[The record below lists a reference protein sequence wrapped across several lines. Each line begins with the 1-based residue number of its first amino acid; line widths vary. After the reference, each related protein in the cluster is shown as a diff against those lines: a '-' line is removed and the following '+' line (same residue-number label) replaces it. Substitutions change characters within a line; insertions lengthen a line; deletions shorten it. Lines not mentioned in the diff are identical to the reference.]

1 MSFNMNLDIVLQS
14 KSFFRFTGPPEHWLT
29 AIKYMTWGL
38 EERLRHRWIKIRPG
52 DIFFIHSTQKSEFNN
67 ARSGIIGLGV
77 VGPGFSEKQ
86 NPLWFHE
93 TLNNVNRWPLL
104 VPLSEVYLFSEVPPP
119 STWDNPSPNN
129 AEQTKKLINS
139 LLANYIPLS
148 QVKGFPQMG
157 SFSSV
162 SSEVANK
169 ILYDQR
175 PLYLYAEYEEM
186 QLSKDSSLLDT
197 SNEQTGRQLD
207 EIKNASEA
215 LRYADTL
222 KIFDSVK
229 TRIIK
234 EPVSQYTRDNE
245 ILDRANSVHASI
257 LQQLIDLF
265 RKHGYDT
272 RSSRTVDLFAHNE
285 KSAFLFEVKSTEN
298 SNFRTQARKGISQLF
313 EYEYFD
319 VKKFTQDNNYTFIN
333 KHKLI
338 IPSQLPQDNRYVEFI
353 NSLKIGVA
361 LIEESQLKPV
371 GEDLGFSKI

>member
-1 MSFNMNLDIVLQS
+1 MNLDIALQS

-38 EERLRHRWIKIRPG
+38 EERLRHRWVKIRPG
-52 DIFFIHSTQKSEFNN
+52 DIFFIHSTRNSAFNN
-67 ARSGIIGLGV
+67 ARAGIIGLGV
-77 VGPGFSEKQ
+77 IGPGFSEKQ
-86 NPLWFHE
+86 NPLWFDE
-93 TLNNVNRWPLL
+93 TLRNENRWPLL
-104 VPLSEVYLFSEVPPP
+104 IPLSEVYLFSEIPPP

-148 QVKGFPQMG
+148 QVPGFPPMG
-157 SFSSV
+157 SFSGV
-162 SSEVANK
+162 SREVANK

-175 PLYLYAEYEEM
+175 PLYLYSEHEEI

-361 LIEESQLKPV
+361 LIEDSQLRPV
-371 GEDLGFSKI
+371 GADLGFSEI

>member
-1 MSFNMNLDIVLQS
+1 MNLDITLQS

-38 EERLRHRWIKIRPG
+38 EESLRERWTKIRPG
-52 DIFFIHSTQKSEFNN
+52 DIFFIHSTQTSAFRN
-67 ARSGIIGLGV
+67 AKSGIIGLGV
-77 VGPGFSEKQ
+77 IGPGFSEKQ
-86 NPLWFHE
+86 NPLWFYE
-93 TLNNVNRWPLL
+93 TLKNVNRWPLL

-119 STWDNPSPNN
+119 STWDNPAQNN
-129 AEQTKKLINS
+129 IEQTKKLIDA
-139 LLANYIPLS
+139 LLTNYIPLG
-148 QVKGFPQMG
+148 QVTGFPQMG

-162 SSEVANK
+162 RPEVANK
-169 ILYDQR
+169 ILYDKR
-175 PLYLYAEYEEM
+175 SLYLYAEYEEM
-186 QLSKDSSLLDT
+186 QLSKDSPVLDA
-197 SNEQTGRQLD
+197 NRDQTGRQLD
-207 EIKNASEA
+207 EIKNANEA

-234 EPVSQYTRDNE
+234 EPVSQYMRDNE

-298 SNFRTQARKGISQLF
+298 SNFRTQA
-313 EYEYFD
+313 
-319 VKKFTQDNNYTFIN
+319 
-333 KHKLI
+333 
-338 IPSQLPQDNRYVEFI
+338 
-353 NSLKIGVA
+353 
-361 LIEESQLKPV
+361 
-371 GEDLGFSKI
+371 